1 MKGVKF
7 TIPLAPIS
15 KKNSQRIL
23 QNRSTGRPFI
33 APSAQYKQ
41 YERDAA
47 RFIPRGVTIR
57 WPVNVKT
64 VFYMPTRRRVD
75 LVNLEEAAHDV
86 MVTCGLLADDN
97 RDVIAGT
104 DGSRVYYDKENP
116 RTEVEIAPVV
126 NYDAWKEATE

>member
-41 YERDAA
+41 YESDAA

-97 RDVIAGT
+97 RDIIAGT

-126 NYDAWKEATE
+126 NYDAWKEAAE

>member
-7 TIPLAPIS
+7 TIPLPPIS

-23 QNRSTGRPFI
+23 QNRATSRPFI
-33 APSAQYKQ
+33 APSAKYKE
-41 YERDAA
+41 YERAA
-47 RFIPRGVTIR
+47 AWYIPKAVTFSE
-57 WPVNVKT
+57 PVNVRT

-75 LVNLEEAAHDV
+75 LTNLEEAAHDV

-97 RDVIAGT
+97 RDVIAAT

-116 RTEVEIAPVV
+116 RTEVEIAPLP
-126 NYDAWKEATE
+126 NYERWRDDE